1 MIKKSLIILTILLT
15 LTLGLRQK
23 NMDKFMAE
31 DDLFEWNSV
40 EIIDRV

>member
-1 MIKKSLIILTILLT
+1 MIKKLLIILTILLT

-23 NMDKFMAE
+23 NKDKLMVE